1 MSINSTLSTLKYGVR
16 FKAMLVLLIV
26 LLTALSVST
35 WLTLQQEKQ
44 TILERINQRGSDIS
58 RFVAKSLSFSVV
70 GYDYHTIQ
78 LLTDEITLSDDVG
91 YAKVTSIK
99 GNIMAE
105 SGSLRSNGEASMVM
119 FEEDIMLEDNKVG
132 SLKLGFSTEK
142 TVKHLEEHKYTL
154 IMREALIILL
164 IAIGEFIALS
174 YIIIRPI
181 RRMTNSLSGSVNEEG
196 RIVRQL
202 PVLSNDE
209 FGRMAT
215 IFNSLSTQ
223 LNKANDRLHS
233 KIQLADKEL
242 LKTNSRLQKQSK
254 ELEIINQEF
263 KELSI
268 TDPLTGIYNRR
279 HFVELMKNDVEM
291 TRRHGYANSML
302 LIDIDHFKVIND
314 NHGHP
319 CGDKV
324 LVDISGILKSN
335 LRQADSICRI
345 GGEEFAVMCRRM
357 DIEDAKNTAEK
368 LRALTEATTINCGEH
383 SINITISIGIS
394 TISGKDSKLDQQG
407 MYRQADMAVYGCKDS
422 GRNQIMHYDDIND
435 DDKSV

>member
-105 SGSLRSNGEASMVM
+105 SGSLRNDGEASMVM
-119 FEEDIMLEDNKVG
+119 FEEDILLEDNKVG

-233 KIQLADKEL
+233 KIHLADEEL
-242 LKTNSRLQKQSK
+242 LKTNRRLQKQSK

-302 LIDIDHFKVIND
+302 LIDIDHFKAIND

-324 LVDISGILKSN
+324 LIDISGILKSN
-335 LRQADSICRI
+335 LRQADTICRI
-345 GGEEFAVMCRRM
+345 GGEEFAVMCRRVDM
-357 DIEDAKNTAEK
+357 EGAKNTAEK
-368 LRALTEATTINCGEH
+368 LRALAESTTINCGEH
-383 SINITISIGIS
+383 SIKVTISIGIS

-407 MYRQADMAVYGCKDS
+407 MYRQADMAVYGCKNS
-422 GRNQIMHYDDIND
+422 GRNRIMHYDDIND

>member
-78 LLTDEITLSDDVG
+78 LLTNEITLSDDVG

-105 SGSLRSNGEASMVM
+105 SGSLRNDGEASMVM

-233 KIQLADKEL
+233 KIHLADEEL
-242 LKTNSRLQKQSK
+242 LKTNRRLQKQSK

-302 LIDIDHFKVIND
+302 LIDIDHFKAIND

-324 LVDISGILKSN
+324 LIDISGILKSN
-335 LRQADSICRI
+335 LRQADTICRI
-345 GGEEFAVMCRRM
+345 GGEEFAVMCRRVDM
-357 DIEDAKNTAEK
+357 EGAKNTAEK
-368 LRALTEATTINCGEH
+368 LRALAESTTINCGEQ
-383 SINITISIGIS
+383 SVKVTISIGIS

-407 MYRQADMAVYGCKDS
+407 MYRQADMAVYGCKNS
-422 GRNQIMHYDDIND
+422 GRNRIMHYDDIND